1 MNELVDL
8 IKKYIQ
14 KRIEQDSDDSGH
26 HSAEDRN
33 KVVSLENQIKESGY
47 DPQAIYN
54 IIENSSP
61 DHANEVVE
69 AILKVISKEVTWK
82 KPLRVSDR
90 GFISRCISTR
100 ETEQGLERQID
111 KPLIVAACGK
121 VIKEED
127 IGVRCSICSEY
138 DCREHAFL
146 CNYCKRALCIVHTY
160 FFTDERGVNVPYCA
174 EHYKKVVED
183 QDTWVMNDKRVNR
196 RIRKNGA

>member
-8 IKKYIQ
+8 IKRYIQ
-14 KRIEQDSDDSGH
+14 KRVTEDSRGVAAPSG
-26 HSAEDRN
+26 DNRN
-33 KVVSLENQIKESGY
+33 ELVFLENKIKESGY
-47 DPQAIYN
+47 DPQAIYD
-54 IIENSSP
+54 IMENSNP
-61 DHANEVVE
+61 DNANDVVE
-69 AILKVISKEVTWK
+69 AILKIVSKEVTWK

-90 GFISRCISTR
+90 GFISTSISTR

-138 DCREHAFL
+138 DCKEHAFL

-160 FFTDERGVNVPYCA
+160 FFQDERGVNVPYCA
-174 EHYKKVVED
+174 EHYKKVVES
-183 QDTWVMNDKRVNR
+183 QDTWVIKDKRFNR
-196 RIRKNGA
+196 RTRTNGA